1 MQNET
6 KSNIEQI
13 NNTPF
18 SYKLGVM
25 CGQTLYKVMK
35 FVSFEKMIQEA
46 HQIDEKYQ
54 SDMQKCDFVIQAFKD
69 NTYNFET
76 SCISQIRTPVNN
88 IQMKSEDIAGK
99 ILSDAE
105 KALKEG
111 KANA

>member
-1 MQNET
+1 MDYVG
-6 KSNIEQI
+6 QI
-13 NNTPF
+13 NNKEF
-18 SYKLGVM
+18 CYKVGVM
-25 CGQTLYKVMK
+25 CGKELYYTMK
-35 FVSFEKMIQEA
+35 FDSFEKMIQEA